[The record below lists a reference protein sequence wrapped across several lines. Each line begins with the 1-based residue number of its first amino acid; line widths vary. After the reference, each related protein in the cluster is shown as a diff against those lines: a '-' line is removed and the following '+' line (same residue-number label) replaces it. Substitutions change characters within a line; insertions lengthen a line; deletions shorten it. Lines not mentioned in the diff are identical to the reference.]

1 MKAEK
6 EEMREC
12 IKGLERRVEK
22 LGEAGGD
29 WRDWI

>member
-12 IKGLERRVEK
+12 IKERRVEK